1 MFSTFLGNS
10 GITSVCSLT
19 GLTGVLK
26 YLPDLLCLIHA
37 TVLNGKTNSVLH
49 VEGVCFVALG
59 RVSIDKVHR

>member
-26 YLPDLLCLIHA
+26 YLPDLPCLIHA
-37 TVLNGKTNSVLH
+37 TVLNGKTNSVH
-49 VEGVCFVALG
+49 VEGVCFVGLG
-59 RVSIDKVHR
+59 RVSIDEVHR